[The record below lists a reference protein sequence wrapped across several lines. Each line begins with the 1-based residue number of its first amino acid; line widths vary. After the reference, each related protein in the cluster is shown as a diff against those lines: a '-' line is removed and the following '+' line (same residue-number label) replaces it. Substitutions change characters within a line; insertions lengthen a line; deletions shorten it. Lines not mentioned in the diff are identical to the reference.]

1 ILVVIILIIPSI
13 LSANQMVNK
22 TLVDQNVQNL
32 VVNELGNVNLIKEN
46 VDTQGK
52 IINLTVSG
60 NKINAKKIQVAKA
73 NLTKYDLKGY
83 SLNIVQVAQVNP
95 NAENQL
101 DRQVNNIINQR
112 QHEQEQADEKRQQ
125 EQEKSNQEI
134 SKLYYTESTIREC
147 NNNKKKKTNMKDFKK

>member
-1 ILVVIILIIPSI
+1 MHRLFQQL
-13 LSANQMVNK
+13 LQK
-22 TLVDQNVQNL
+22 
-32 VVNELGNVNLIKEN
+32 
-46 VDTQGK
+46 TQGK
-52 IINLTVSG
+52 ISNLTVSG

-112 QHEQEQADEKRQQ
+112 QHEQDQADEKRQQ
-125 EQEKSNQEI
+125 EQEKRNQKIRKLSSAI
-134 SKLYYTESTIREC
+134 SSVTAVSD
-147 NNNKKKKTNMKDFKK
+147 NKNKQICFSRLNFLSVNFIA